1 MRLDSS
7 RIEKDLLGSLSV
19 IASVWASV
27 NWEELEGGGHSSSK
41 RPLRLS
47 QDEAVEVV
55 AFFMP
60 AGCCPSPIERR
71 CAVAASRPAGY
82 QAPHYFANWWGGI
95 SITPL
100 SGAGGN
106 RTPVHQAM
114 SVRDTTI
121 PDFET
126 DAISPT
132 GRMFPIARKP
142 RHVFACGQRTFSR
155 SAFFLAV
162 IPRFCCRAA
171 VDRPRAPFLVTM
183 SLYNLRIRRQERIAG
198 WQFCFCPV

>member
-1 MRLDSS
+1 MLKHAKCWRQ
-7 RIEKDLLGSLSV
+7 
-19 IASVWASV
+19 
-27 NWEELEGGGHSSSK
+27 N
-41 RPLRLS
+41 P
-47 QDEAVEVV
+47 
-55 AFFMP
+55 P
-60 AGCCPSPIERR
+60 
-71 CAVAASRPAGY
+71 
-82 QAPHYFANWWGGI
+82 
-95 SITPL
+95 TPL
-100 SGAGGN
+100 GGAGGN

-132 GRMFPIARKP
+132 GRIFPIARKP

-183 SLYNLRIRRQERIAG
+183 SLYNLRIRRQERTAG
-198 WQFCFCPV
+198 WQFCFLPRLTILSKSGRTLGHRNSCRNLSAPITSMHFSPYRCGWVIDLVRG

>member
-1 MRLDSS
+1 MRAAQSGRSS
-7 RIEKDLLGSLSV
+7 TNIHADDGPFKSCGNPPTLG
-19 IASVWASV
+19 
-27 NWEELEGGGHSSSK
+27 
-41 RPLRLS
+41 
-47 QDEAVEVV
+47 
-55 AFFMP
+55 
-60 AGCCPSPIERR
+60 
-71 CAVAASRPAGY
+71 
-82 QAPHYFANWWGGI
+82 
-95 SITPL
+95 

-132 GRMFPIARKP
+132 GRMFSIARKP

-183 SLYNLRIRRQERIAG
+183 SLYNLRIRRQERTAG
-198 WQFCFCPV
+198 WQFCFLPRLTILSKSGRTLGHRNSCRNLSAPITSMHSLPYR

>member
-1 MRLDSS
+1 M
-7 RIEKDLLGSLSV
+7 
-19 IASVWASV
+19 
-27 NWEELEGGGHSSSK
+27 SSSGAMCADQHLM
-41 RPLRLS
+41 R
-47 QDEAVEVV
+47 DD
-55 AFFMP
+55 AFLPCP
-60 AGCCPSPIERR
+60 AGVRHGHG
-71 CAVAASRPAGY
+71 VTG
-82 QAPHYFANWWGGI
+82 
-95 SITPL
+95 
-100 SGAGGN
+100 GAGGN

-132 GRMFPIARKP
+132 GRMFSIARKP

-171 VDRPRAPFLVTM
+171 VDRPRAPLLVTM

>member
-1 MRLDSS
+1 M
-7 RIEKDLLGSLSV
+7 
-19 IASVWASV
+19 
-27 NWEELEGGGHSSSK
+27 
-41 RPLRLS
+41 
-47 QDEAVEVV
+47 
-55 AFFMP
+55 F
-60 AGCCPSPIERR
+60 
-71 CAVAASRPAGY
+71 
-82 QAPHYFANWWGGI
+82 WW
-95 SITPL
+95 SW
-100 SGAGGN
+100 GGN

-132 GRMFPIARKP
+132 GRMFSIARKP

-183 SLYNLRIRRQERIAG
+183 SLYNLRIRRQERTAG
-198 WQFCFCPV
+198 WQFCFLPRLTILSKSGRTLGHRNSCRNLSAPITSMHSSPYREGWMIVLRSCLYVDVPFRDRYRVGHLS

>member
-1 MRLDSS
+1 
-7 RIEKDLLGSLSV
+7 
-19 IASVWASV
+19 
-27 NWEELEGGGHSSSK
+27 
-41 RPLRLS
+41 
-47 QDEAVEVV
+47 
-55 AFFMP
+55 
-60 AGCCPSPIERR
+60 
-71 CAVAASRPAGY
+71 
-82 QAPHYFANWWGGI
+82 
-95 SITPL
+95 
-100 SGAGGN
+100 
-106 RTPVHQAM
+106 M

-132 GRMFPIARKP
+132 GRIFPIARKP

-183 SLYNLRIRRQERIAG
+183 SLYNLRIRRQERTAG
-198 WQFCFCPV
+198 WQFCFLPRLTILSKSGRTLGHRNSCRNLSAPITSMHSSPYRCGWVIILRSCLYVDDPFRDQYRVGHLSWPVPDAYRLWCGLGQAQVQLWRDHL

>member
-1 MRLDSS
+1 MDGLTSLTNLSS
-7 RIEKDLLGSLSV
+7 RTKV
-19 IASVWASV
+19 I
-27 NWEELEGGGHSSSK
+27 
-41 RPLRLS
+41 
-47 QDEAVEVV
+47 
-55 AFFMP
+55 
-60 AGCCPSPIERR
+60 
-71 CAVAASRPAGY
+71 
-82 QAPHYFANWWGGI
+82 
-95 SITPL
+95 
-100 SGAGGN
+100 SGAGGY

-132 GRMFPIARKP
+132 GRMSPIARKP

-183 SLYNLRIRRQERIAG
+183 SLYNLSIRRQERTAG
-198 WQFCFCPV
+198 WQFCFLPRLTILSKSGRTLGHRNSCRNLSAPITLMPFDHTGRGGG

>member
-1 MRLDSS
+1 
-7 RIEKDLLGSLSV
+7 
-19 IASVWASV
+19 
-27 NWEELEGGGHSSSK
+27 
-41 RPLRLS
+41 
-47 QDEAVEVV
+47 
-55 AFFMP
+55 
-60 AGCCPSPIERR
+60 
-71 CAVAASRPAGY
+71 
-82 QAPHYFANWWGGI
+82 
-95 SITPL
+95 
-100 SGAGGN
+100 
-106 RTPVHQAM
+106 M

-132 GRMFPIARKP
+132 GRIFPIARKP

-183 SLYNLRIRRQERIAG
+183 SLYNLSIRRQERTAG
-198 WQFCFCPV
+198 WQFCFLPRLTILSKSGRTLGHRNSCRNLSAPITSMHPSPYRCGWVIILRSCLYVDVPFRDRYRVGRLSWPMPDACRLWCDLERVQVLLWRDHL